1 VESLL
6 VKFIKEQIEIE
17 KEIVD
22 SLSRGIANITNPAVR
37 ETLRGISFD
46 SMKHGEMYSAA
57 LELLISAPQAIT
69 QEQLDR
75 QRELVEKHI
84 RIEASIIKRISE
96 ALPSVSNE
104 KVRLLLNAI
113 LEDEKRHHELLRKVL
128 EILVKGETITD
139 EDWWHIIWRSVPFH
153 GAPGG

>member
-17 KEIVD
+17 KEIVN
-22 SLSRGIANITNPAVR
+22 SLSRGIADITNPAVS

-57 LELLISAPQAIT
+57 LELLTSAPQAIT

-84 RIEASIIKRISE
+84 RIEASIIKRISD

-113 LEDEKRHHELLRKVL
+113 LEDEKRHHELLRRVL

-139 EDWWHIIWRSVPFH
+139 EDWWNIIWRSVPFH

>member
-1 VESLL
+1 MESVL

-22 SLSRGIANITNPAVR
+22 SLNRGIADIANPAVR

-57 LELLISAPQAIT
+57 LELLTGASQAIT

-96 ALPSVSNE
+96 ALPSVSDE

-113 LEDEKRHHELLRKVL
+113 LEDEKRHHELLRRVL
-128 EILVKGETITD
+128 EILVRGETITD
-139 EDWWHIIWRSVPFH
+139 EDWWNIIWRSVPFH